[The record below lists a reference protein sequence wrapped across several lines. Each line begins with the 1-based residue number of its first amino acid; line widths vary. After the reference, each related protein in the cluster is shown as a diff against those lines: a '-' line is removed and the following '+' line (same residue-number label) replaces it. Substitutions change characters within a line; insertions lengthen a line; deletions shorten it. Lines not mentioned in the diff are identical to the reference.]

1 MSGSK
6 NFILILITLVL
17 VSILG
22 LSILVYNKEQQK
34 RKLKED
40 LIELSKIKYGLFNV
54 DEWKKI
60 LADIITKKIEEFN
73 LQGANKEKMR
83 AELTAFLTRQVGELE
98 DRYYEEKSKSFFG
111 FLIQNP
117 VTAISGIFG
126 KIKRDIP
133 IFTEGILDF
142 LNDPKNRKA
151 IRGYI
156 INKLNEYAD
165 RTFSK
170 VDYTIHDK
178 IISKYEFEDRDAA
191 IKGLTAEV
199 QDIEDAN
206 KFNKIAL
213 LALVILSGILLL
225 FSKSISKNQ
234 YLIFTLISLLLLLTG
249 LSLPMIEID
258 ARISSMTFKLLGESV
273 TFQDQV
279 LYFKSKSILEV
290 VSLMLTQR
298 RFDVL
303 IVGLLVFIF
312 SVIFPLSK
320 LISSIIYIYNKEKR
334 SNGFI
339 QFMVFKTGKWSMA
352 DVMVIAIFMAY
363 IGFSGLITEQLK
375 QLETITQSI
384 DILTTNKSSLM
395 MGFFSFTSFAILSL
409 LISHKLQFAFKNEEP
424 ANF

>member
-1 MSGSK
+1 MESVNQAK
-6 NFILILITLVL
+6 NILACILLLLV
-17 VSILG
+17 IF
-22 LSILVYNKEQQK
+22 LSYNVYQKEQ
-34 RKLKED
+34 RKKVFKED

-83 AELTAFLTRQVGELE
+83 KELTAFLSTQIDQLE
-98 DRYYEEKSKSFFG
+98 NRYYEEKSKSFWG

-117 VTAISGIFG
+117 VTSISGIFG

-133 IFTEGILDF
+133 IFTEGILNF

-156 INKLNEYAD
+156 IGKLNEYAD

-170 VDYTIHDK
+170 IDYSIHDQ
-178 IISKYEFEDRDAA
+178 IISKYEFEDREGT
-191 IKGLTAEV
+191 IQGLTTEV
-199 QDIEDAN
+199 NHLEDSN

-213 LALVILSGILLL
+213 LTLAILSGIWIL
-225 FSKSISKNQ
+225 FSKSISKSQ
-234 YLIFTLISLLLLLTG
+234 FLIFTAISLLLLIMG
-249 LSLPMIEID
+249 LVLPMIEID

-312 SVIFPLSK
+312 SVIFPLLK

-409 LISHKLQFAFKNEEP
+409 LISHKLQFAFKSEGVTN
-424 ANF
+424 